1 MRVLIAHHGQLPTA
15 GQPVTGGG
23 LRAWHHGRALQAA
36 GCEVHWLSR
45 DQDGAGGYSSPAD
58 LARRAAAL
66 APDAVVCVQAI
77 DAPAL
82 RAGLPETPMA
92 VDLYAPRLLESPF
105 EGRLAGEAVIALR
118 ALAAGDVFLVSNP
131 RQRLSWMG
139 VLALAGID
147 VRHDPTRVV
156 GLVAADGPARSIPRT
171 PQLVAGGATW
181 PWQDPVPALRQALE
195 HLELRGKGTIAWY
208 GGAPLIGETKGGW
221 VLPEHPRLKAHG
233 WVARGELLAAYAGS
247 TAAIDWMAG
256 NPEREVAL
264 SFRHVDYLGCGLPI
278 LSGPNTALAD
288 VVGDAGWIVDPL
300 DPAAVRD
307 ALDVVLGD
315 KAAVRRASAAA
326 RDLARDHFGLA
337 AACQPLVDWVAAP
350 TRHGRAA
357 GPLVDAAEAL
367 ARAAAAEA
375 RATAADQAAAR
386 SASEVAEKRREVQA
400 QDERLGVLLGTVDR
414 LSRALDEVAGFKREA
429 VAVLGSREQAARA
442 DRDGLERELNILRA
456 DLDKKNAELGA
467 MDRLRDSLERE
478 LVGAREAIA
487 ARGRGGLFRR

>member
-1 MRVLIAHHGQLPTA
+1 MRVLIAHHGQLPTT
-15 GQPVTGGG
+15 GQAVTGGG

-45 DQDGAGGYSSPAD
+45 DQDGAGGYGSPAD

-66 APDAVVCVQAI
+66 APDRVVCVQAT

-105 EGRLAGEAVIALR
+105 EGRLAAEAVVALR

-147 VRHDPTRVV
+147 VRVDPTRVV
-156 GLVAADGPARSIPRT
+156 GLVAADGPARSIPRAAL
-171 PQLVAGGATW
+171 LVAGGATW
-181 PWQDPVPALRQALE
+181 PWQDPVPALLLALE
-195 HLELRGKGTIAWY
+195 HLDRRGKGAVAWY
-208 GGAPLIGETKGGW
+208 GGAPLIGETEGGW
-221 VLPEHPRLKAHG
+221 TLPMHPRLQAHG
-233 WVARGELLAAYAGS
+233 WVPRAELLSAYAAS
-247 TAAIDWMAG
+247 TAAIDWMAA

-288 VVGDAGWIVDPL
+288 VLGDAGWIVDPR
-300 DPAAVRD
+300 DGSAARD
-307 ALDVVLGD
+307 AIDVVLRD
-315 KAAVRRASAAA
+315 KAAVRRASDAA
-326 RDLARDHFGLA
+326 RDLARDRFGLT

-350 TRHGRAA
+350 TRHGRAQ

-367 ARAAAAEA
+367 ARAASAEA
-375 RATAADQAAAR
+375 RAAAADQAVAR
-386 SASEVAEKRREVQA
+386 SASEVADKRREA
-400 QDERLGVLLGTVDR
+400 MALDERLNLLLGTVDR

-429 VAVLGSREQAARA
+429 VAVLGAREQAARA

-467 MDRLRDSLERE
+467 MDRLRDSMERE
-478 LVGAREAIA
+478 LAGAREAIA
-487 ARGRGGLFRR
+487 ARTRGGLFRR